1 MSANGRIRRGELM
14 LARRAGPRRRR
25 VLVVAMSV
33 FVRLIRGPLADLCF
47 KSFR

>member
-1 MSANGRIRRGELM
+1 MDELAVAMLM
-14 LARRAGPRRRR
+14 LARRAGPRRRP

-33 FVRLIRGPLADLCF
+33 FVRLIRGSLSNLRF